1 MVFRLAGLHKAIYK
15 GFDTLVRGILE
26 WKPAYKIAKE
36 LREKDLH
43 FSNEAFSRDWN
54 RTKAIL
60 EKFQDVKAVPEDVE
74 ISPRYYEKAAHVFR
88 KRFNT
93 VVKMKIWDN
102 EEWDLIEKR
111 IAIGHDIPVSK
122 KVLEEYAREIFE
134 RNEQYK
140 NQEFLGIE
148 PEQYW
153 ESYYW

>member
-1 MVFRLAGLHKAIYK
+1 VVFRLPGLHKSIYK
-15 GFDTLVRGILE
+15 AFDFMMKAVEEGLSGRKTM
-26 WKPAYKIAKE
+26 KA
-36 LREKDLH
+36 LREAGYK
-43 FSNEAFSRDWN
+43 FSNEAFWRDWN
-54 RTKAIL
+54 RTKNVL
-60 EKFQDVKAVPEDVE
+60 QKFEDAKAVPEDRE
-74 ISPRYYEKAAHVFR
+74 ISPRYYEKSAHVFR

-93 VVKMKIWDN
+93 VVKIKIWDTK
-102 EEWDLIEKR
+102 EWDLIEKR

-122 KVLEEYAREIFE
+122 RILEQYAREIFE